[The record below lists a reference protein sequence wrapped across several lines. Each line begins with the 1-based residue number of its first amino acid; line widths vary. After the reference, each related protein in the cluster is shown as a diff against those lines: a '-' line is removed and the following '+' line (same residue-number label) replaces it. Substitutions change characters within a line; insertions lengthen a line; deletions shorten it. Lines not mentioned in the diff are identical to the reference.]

1 MTLADEMAGFIEGTE
16 YFTVSDVMSRF
27 GLNSRGAEMY
37 LDEMVKKGKLVDVGL
52 EKPKYTKSKLS

>member
-1 MTLADEMAGFIEGTE
+1 MAGFIEDTE

-37 LDEMVKKGKLVDVGL
+37 LDELVKNGKLVDVGL
-52 EKPKYTKSKLS
+52 DKPKYTKSKLS